1 MKPRVSIVVPTYNVE
16 DYLAR
21 CLESLLSQSLGAIEI
36 IAVNDGSTDRSGKIL
51 TDYANKDP
59 RIVVIEQK
67 NLGVSSARNAGIKAA
82 HGEYIGFV
90 DPDDWVDSDMYKDM
104 LQAADEDHADIV
116 MCSYTR
122 EFGTHSKEKKF
133 NLPDKV
139 YYRGEEIRAKVLRRL
154 IGPLK
159 EEMANPE
166 LLDAWGTV
174 WSKLYRSDLI
184 KQNGLEFID
193 LNVVGTNEDSLFNIH
208 AAYHAESFIF
218 LNQSYYHYW
227 RVNTTS
233 ITSGYKPDL
242 KDKWFQLYR
251 FIENFLVEKKLDQ
264 DYHQALNNRI
274 CLNTLGLGL
283 NTISKS
289 NQTSSFRKIAKL
301 DSILRDTHIKR
312 SFRQFE
318 TGYCP
323 MVWRAFYFCA
333 KIRFAFGFYLMLMV
347 IDRLRKMAG

>member
-1 MKPRVSIVVPTYNVE
+1 
-16 DYLAR
+16 
-21 CLESLLSQSLGAIEI
+21 
-36 IAVNDGSTDRSGKIL
+36 
-51 TDYANKDP
+51 
-59 RIVVIEQK
+59 
-67 NLGVSSARNAGIKAA
+67 
-82 HGEYIGFV
+82 
-90 DPDDWVDSDMYKDM
+90 
-104 LQAADEDHADIV
+104 
-116 MCSYTR
+116 
-122 EFGTHSKEKKF
+122 
-133 NLPDKV
+133 
-139 YYRGEEIRAKVLRRL
+139 VLRRL

-242 KDKWFQLYR
+242 KDKWFELYR
-251 FIENFLVEKKLDQ
+251 FIENFLVEKELDQ

-312 SFRQFE
+312 SFQQFE

-333 KIRFAFGFYLMLMV
+333 KIRFALGLYLMLMV